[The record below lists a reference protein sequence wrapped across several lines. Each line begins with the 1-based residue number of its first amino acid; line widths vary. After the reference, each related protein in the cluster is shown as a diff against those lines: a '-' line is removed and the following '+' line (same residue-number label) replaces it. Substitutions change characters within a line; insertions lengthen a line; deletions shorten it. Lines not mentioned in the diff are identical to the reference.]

1 LNGEPLK
8 IWQASAEARKGEP
21 GEILAADM
29 DGLIVG
35 CGEGAV
41 RVTELQRAGGKRM
54 DVKTFLAGFRLSPGM
69 LLGD

>member
-8 IWQASAEARKGEP
+8 IWQASVEVRAGDA

-35 CGEGAV
+35 CGEDAL

-54 DVKTFLAGFRLSPGM
+54 DAKTFLAGLRLSPGT
-69 LLGD
+69 LLGS